1 MKALLIMAMASS
13 IILTALMGQNLDGE
27 QIINKVNDLIN
38 QETIYGKSEMT
49 IITTSGNQRT
59 LLYESWSKDYG
70 EKNLIR
76 YLAPPRVKGQATLM
90 LNHADDIWMYFP
102 RTGRVRK
109 LATHAKKQK
118 MEGSD
123 FSYEDM
129 GSGDAFIKD
138 FTAKRLEDEKKE
150 GYDCYK
156 LEMIRKPD
164 SDLSY
169 SRMIMWVV
177 KENFVPLVIDY
188 YDENDPDLLLKTLVQ
203 SDIKDID
210 GIPTPMKMVM
220 YNKQDNTQTSMSWHE
235 IKYNLPIKDEMFTER
250 GLKK

>member
-1 MKALLIMAMASS
+1 MKKLFVMAMVNGIMIAV
-13 IILTALMGQNLDGE
+13 LMGQSMDGE
-27 QIINKVNDLIN
+27 QIIKKVNDLIN

-49 IITTSGNQRT
+49 IITTSGTPRT
-59 LLYESWSKDYG
+59 FLYESWSKDFG
-70 EKNLIR
+70 EKNLIK
-76 YLAPPRVKGQATLM
+76 YLAPTRVKGQATLM
-90 LNHADDIWMYFP
+90 TNHADDIWMYFP
-102 RTGRVRK
+102 RTDRVRK

-138 FTAKRLEDEKKE
+138 FTAKRLGDEKKE

-156 LEMIRKPD
+156 IEMIRKPE

-188 YDENDPDLLLKTLVQ
+188 YDENDPDLLLKTLIQ
-203 SDIKDID
+203 SDIKIID

-220 YNKQDNTQTSMSWHE
+220 YNKQDNTQTSMSWNE
-235 IKYNLPIKDEMFTER
+235 IKYNIQLKDEMFTER
-250 GLKK
+250 GLKQ